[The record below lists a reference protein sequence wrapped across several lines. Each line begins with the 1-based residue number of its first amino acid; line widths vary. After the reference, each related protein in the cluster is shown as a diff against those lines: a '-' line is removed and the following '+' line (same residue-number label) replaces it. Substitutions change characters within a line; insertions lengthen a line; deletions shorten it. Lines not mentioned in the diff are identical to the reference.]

1 VRDDQW
7 FTRSDGPVVRPYA
20 LTGGRTRPTGE
31 TIDLLALVTST
42 DAPVDELVL
51 EPEFLAVMR
60 QCRPPKPVADLASD
74 LNLPLGVVRILL
86 SDMRE
91 HGLITIRPP
100 ARTRLT
106 DPKVL
111 KDVADALRRL

>member
-1 VRDDQW
+1 MRDDQW
-7 FTRSDGPVVRPYA
+7 FDRNDGPVVRPYA
-20 LTGGRTRPTGE
+20 LTRGRTRPTGE
-31 TIDLLALVTST
+31 VIDLLALVSST
-42 DAPVDELVL
+42 NAAIDEFVL
-51 EPEFLAVMR
+51 EPEYLAVIR
-60 QCRPPKPVADLASD
+60 HCQPPKPVADLASD

-100 ARTRLT
+100 VRNRLT
-106 DPKVL
+106 DPQVL